1 MSRKVLGVLKS
12 IVDPMTYVQVIR
24 ILHFYNYAH
33 VQPRR
38 RLTLGAGATIAPN
51 VSLRNGERIEIGD
64 GSKIGE
70 RACLWAGDGGGRITI
85 GKNCRFGPEVFVTA
99 SDYGMLPD
107 QGIAEQPRNEAD
119 IVIGDD
125 VWLGARVFVGAG
137 VTIGSGSVVSANSV
151 VTRDLAA
158 GRRSRSG
165 SRPASCG
172 AARTIAERPQLKDV
186 S

>member
-1 MSRKVLGVLKS
+1 MLGVVKS
-12 IVDPMTYVQVIR
+12 MLDPMTYVQVFR

-33 VQPRR
+33 VRPRR

-51 VSLRNGERIEIGD
+51 VSLRNGERIEIGA

-70 RACLWAGDGGGRITI
+70 RACIWAGDGSGRITI

-99 SDYGMLPD
+99 SDYGLMPD
-107 QGIAEQPRNEAD
+107 QEIAEQARNEAD

-125 VWLGARVFVGAG
+125 VWLGTRVFVGAG
-137 VTIGSGSVVSANSV
+137 VTIGSGCVVSANSV
-151 VTRDLAA
+151 VTRDLPPGVVAVGIPA
-158 GRRSRSG
+158 RVVRRREDY
-165 SRPASCG
+165 
-172 AARTIAERPQLKDV
+172 AERPQLKDV

>member
-1 MSRKVLGVLKS
+1 MGRKALGVVRSML
-12 IVDPMTYVQVIR
+12 DPRTYLQVVR
-24 ILHFYNYAH
+24 VLHFYNYSH

-51 VSLRNGERIEIGD
+51 VSLRNGERIEIGA

-70 RACLWAGDGGGRITI
+70 HACIWAGDGTGRITI
-85 GKNCRFGPEVFVTA
+85 GRNCRFGPGVFVTA
-99 SDYGMLPD
+99 SDYGMHPD
-107 QGIAEQPRNEAD
+107 LGIAEQPRNERD

-137 VTIGSGSVVSANSV
+137 VTIGDGAVVSANSV
-151 VTRDLAA
+151 VTRDLPA
-158 GRRSRSG
+158 GVIAVGIPARVVRRRED
-165 SRPASCG
+165 
-172 AARTIAERPQLKDV
+172 IAERPQLKDV